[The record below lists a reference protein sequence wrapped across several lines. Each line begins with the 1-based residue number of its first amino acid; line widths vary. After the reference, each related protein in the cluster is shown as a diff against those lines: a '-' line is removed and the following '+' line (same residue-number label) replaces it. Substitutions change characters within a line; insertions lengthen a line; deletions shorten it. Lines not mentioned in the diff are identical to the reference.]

1 MTLPIYLNYNG
12 TALNPA
18 PPNLQN
24 APQSYSA
31 EFENRL
37 LNQLRLYFNQLNNY
51 TQATATPDYGTTVN
65 RPVNKLQI
73 GQMYFDTTLGIPIWW
88 NGKNWV
94 NASGTVV

>member
-1 MTLPIYLNYNG
+1 MTLPTYLNYNG
-12 TALNPA
+12 TPLNPA

>member
-1 MTLPIYLNYNG
+1 MTLPTYLNYNG

-88 NGKNWV
+88 NGAKWV

>member
-1 MTLPIYLNYNG
+1 MTIPTYFNYNG
-12 TALNPA
+12 TPLNPA

-73 GQMYFDTTLGIPIWW
+73 GQMYFDTTLGYPVWY

>member
-1 MTLPIYLNYNG
+1 MTLPTYLNYNG